1 MAMNY
6 ASLIE
11 QYGYFALF
19 AGALL
24 EGETMLVLAGLAAFQ
39 GYLELHWVILIA
51 FFGGFLGDQAYFW
64 LGRKHGA
71 WVLSQFPRLRPVFE
85 RSDLLIARYH
95 ELLIVGIRFLYG
107 FRTVGPMAL
116 GMSSVLAWRFML
128 FNALGAA
135 IWAVS
140 IGGAG
145 YLFGNALTLFF
156 HDFKRIEEALLV
168 AMLLLGFVV
177 WGIRRYQFRKRFK

>member
-1 MAMNY
+1 MDY
-6 ASLIE
+6 SSLIA

-19 AGALL
+19 AGTLL
-24 EGETMLVLAGLAAFQ
+24 EGETVLVLAGFAAYR

-51 FFGGFLGDQAYFW
+51 LIGGFLGDQFYFW
-64 LGRKHGA
+64 MGRRHGA
-71 WVLSQFPRLRPVFE
+71 WVLSHFPGLVPVFE
-85 RSDLLIARYH
+85 RADVLVERYH

-135 IWAVS
+135 IWAAG
-140 IGGAG
+140 IGSAG
-145 YLFGNALTLFF
+145 YFFGNALTLFF
-156 HDFKRIEEALLV
+156 HDFKKVEQTLLI
-168 AMLLLGFVV
+168 AILLAGLIIWVV
-177 WGIRRYQFRKRFK
+177 RRYRFKRKFK